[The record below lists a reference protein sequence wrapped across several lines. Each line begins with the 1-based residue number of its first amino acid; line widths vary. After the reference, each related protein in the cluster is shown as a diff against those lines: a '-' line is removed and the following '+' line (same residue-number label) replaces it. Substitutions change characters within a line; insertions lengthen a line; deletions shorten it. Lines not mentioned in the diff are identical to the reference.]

1 MNSDKL
7 IKNLTIATAFFLP
20 VVFNPLGFD
29 VFALPRIILLY
40 LFGALFIFITFIKWT
55 KDKKISIQYAPII
68 YFLPA
73 FIFFVFISFIFS
85 AHKHTALFGYSLDYE
100 GLLSWICYFLSF
112 YAGYLYFRKAKDI
125 EKLFAFLSIPLLLVG
140 TYAVIQYF
148 FDIQLMEWMQKQEI
162 TRASSFLGH
171 PSYLGIYCIIVLPA
185 VMALLI
191 EKKNLSRAFYALSVI
206 FGFFALILSLSRG
219 AWIAA
224 LGMGILFFLL
234 NFRHFKKIGLN
245 KKIISIL
252 IIGIIFACV
261 SAGGLLKDVWQRFL
275 SILNPESS
283 SIKVRLYLYKE
294 SLLLLKENWLVG
306 IGADNYA
313 FLIPKYFSAA
323 WETFRLVAADKAHN
337 QILDY
342 WISFGIGGILTYLSF
357 LVLWFRKSISAVL
370 KSGRNCLSGK
380 ERIFLQSIII
390 SSIGYLIAAQFHYS
404 SIELAPIFFL
414 FLGIGAGIMAM
425 GGIMAEKKIEAT
437 IKFSHLPFISA
448 FAVFFAVFFGFK
460 KISADCAFAKAMRS
474 NDLGESIAL
483 LESAIENNPYSAN
496 YYFSLNELFMQA
508 GKKTGEYS
516 YFEKAI
522 KVLNQASGYF
532 PQDYRI
538 YYILG
543 ETYLGVS
550 PYAQNRGYVYGKAA
564 DSFSKTLE
572 LYPNFSDAHLK
583 LGVSLAH
590 AGKENE
596 ALDEWDDCVRMNKT
610 NSQCYYNLHVLYGKM
625 NESVLSEENY
635 EKYLMYKKAE

>member
-1 MNSDKL
+1 
-7 IKNLTIATAFFLP
+7 
-20 VVFNPLGFD
+20 
-29 VFALPRIILLY
+29 
-40 LFGALFIFITFIKWT
+40 
-55 KDKKISIQYAPII
+55 
-68 YFLPA
+68 
-73 FIFFVFISFIFS
+73 
-85 AHKHTALFGYSLDYE
+85 
-100 GLLSWICYFLSF
+100 
-112 YAGYLYFRKAKDI
+112 
-125 EKLFAFLSIPLLLVG
+125 
-140 TYAVIQYF
+140 
-148 FDIQLMEWMQKQEI
+148 
-162 TRASSFLGH
+162 
-171 PSYLGIYCIIVLPA
+171 
-185 VMALLI
+185 
-191 EKKNLSRAFYALSVI
+191 
-206 FGFFALILSLSRG
+206 
-219 AWIAA
+219 
-224 LGMGILFFLL
+224 
-234 NFRHFKKIGLN
+234 
-245 KKIISIL
+245 
-252 IIGIIFACV
+252 
-261 SAGGLLKDVWQRFL
+261 
-275 SILNPESS
+275 
-283 SIKVRLYLYKE
+283 
-294 SLLLLKENWLVG
+294 
-306 IGADNYA
+306 
-313 FLIPKYFSAA
+313 
-323 WETFRLVAADKAHN
+323 
-337 QILDY
+337 
-342 WISFGIGGILTYLSF
+342 
-357 LVLWFRKSISAVL
+357 
-370 KSGRNCLSGK
+370 
-380 ERIFLQSIII
+380 
-390 SSIGYLIAAQFHYS
+390 
-404 SIELAPIFFL
+404 
-414 FLGIGAGIMAM
+414 MAM

-460 KISADCAFAKAMRS
+460 KISADWPFAKAMRS

-572 LYPNFSDAHLK
+572 LYPNFSDARLK